1 MVEKNFK
8 KACIIPL
15 TETWVNESVPDSKIY
30 LDNLNIFR
38 ADRRSESGKE
48 WGGQVYTVP
57 ALSIVLSVK
66 EANVCS

>member
-1 MVEKNFK
+1 MMEKNFK

-15 TETWVNESVPDSKIY
+15 TETWVNESVPDSKVY

-48 WGGQVYTVP
+48 
-57 ALSIVLSVK
+57 
-66 EANVCS
+66 